1 MITRLPLPTAQ
12 EKSGRG
18 TRRVVLLAA
27 PPAMEI
33 DIVGPTAVFSA
44 ANHLLGR
51 SGAEYEVELAT
62 TGEGFVIEGSTGV
75 SLVAHRHYSAIGAG
89 IDTLLVVGG
98 PGALAAPDPE
108 VLNWLRNTA
117 PRVRRLGAV
126 CTGAFLLAEAGLLDG
141 RRATTH
147 WAYAVELASRHPEVK
162 VDPHPIWVQDD
173 HVYTSAGV
181 TACMDLALGFVEQD
195 LGNDAAIEVARN
207 LVLFLRRPGGQAQFS
222 VSLSAQAS
230 ARNSLFEL
238 QVWMVENLNQDLSVE
253 ALAARSAMSPRN
265 FARAFVRELA
275 ITPARYVEAL
285 RLEAARRHLEQTDR
299 GLDEIASTCG
309 FAGYEPMRRAF
320 LRSLGI
326 TPGRYRDHFGPLKMR
341 NTSSSSNKDQ
351 KELKRSRG
359 GAA

>member
-1 MITRLPLPTAQ
+1 
-12 EKSGRG
+12 
-18 TRRVVLLAA
+18 
-27 PPAMEI
+27 
-33 DIVGPTAVFSA
+33 
-44 ANHLLGR
+44 
-51 SGAEYEVELAT
+51 
-62 TGEGFVIEGSTGV
+62 
-75 SLVAHRHYSAIGAG
+75 
-89 IDTLLVVGG
+89 
-98 PGALAAPDPE
+98 
-108 VLNWLRNTA
+108 
-117 PRVRRLGAV
+117 LGAV

-162 VDPHPIWVQDD
+162 VDPNPIWVQDA

-181 TACMDLALGFVEQD
+181 TACMDLALGFVEED
-195 LGNDAAIEVARN
+195 LGNGAALEVARN

-230 ARNSLFEL
+230 VRNSLFEL

-341 NTSSSSNKDQ
+341 NTSSSSNKDP
-351 KELKRSRG
+351 KERKRPPKRG
-359 GAA
+359 LGQPHRTTK